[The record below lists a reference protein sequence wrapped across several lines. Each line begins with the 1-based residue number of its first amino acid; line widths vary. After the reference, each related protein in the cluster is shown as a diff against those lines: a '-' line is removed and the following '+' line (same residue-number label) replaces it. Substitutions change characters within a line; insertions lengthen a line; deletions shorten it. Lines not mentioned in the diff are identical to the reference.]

1 MSNLES
7 PLVRPQTPFPQQ
19 CPLLHTNPT
28 KIPQRTPSAQT
39 FSCLSVHCSV
49 CAGCE
54 RSQGVGVL
62 DWLPLAIPPTHPS
75 SQLDCDITSCSFIWP
90 ARKLWESW
98 SHLGHVWTNLTGVTS
113 CAVPVS
119 CIHCS
124 AAFSQTL
131 GVLRPSFLVILSHL
145 NLLKDNS
152 NKYLFFD
159 ENLINLATIFLQG
172 LYQRILV

>member
-1 MSNLES
+1 MPCMSNLES

-98 SHLGHVWTNLTGVTS
+98 SHLGHVWFGPTWQEWLLVQFQSVAYTALQLSAKLWEFYVLPFWSYWATWTCWKIIPTN
-113 CAVPVS
+113 
-119 CIHCS
+119 IY
-124 AAFSQTL
+124 
-131 GVLRPSFLVILSHL
+131 FLMKI
-145 NLLKDNS
+145 
-152 NKYLFFD
+152 
-159 ENLINLATIFLQG
+159 
-172 LYQRILV
+172 